1 MVKVLEELAAGDYR
15 DPGWYKHPAGTVAYE
30 VDAAMAGQPARHK
43 DAPSPGEGGML
54 AGMKMDHEH
63 HH

>member
-1 MVKVLEELAAGDYR
+1 VGDYR
-15 DPGWYKHPAGTVAYE
+15 DPGWYKHPAGTVVYE

-43 DAPSPGEGGML
+43 DAPSPGEGDMP
-54 AGMKMDHEH
+54 AGMTMDHEH